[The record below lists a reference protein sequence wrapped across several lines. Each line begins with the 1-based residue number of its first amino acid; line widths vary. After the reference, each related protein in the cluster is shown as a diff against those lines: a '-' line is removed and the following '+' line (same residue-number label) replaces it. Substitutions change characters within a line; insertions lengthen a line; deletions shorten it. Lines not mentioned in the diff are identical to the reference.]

1 MEAAVLE
8 QLAADEADAR
18 AAACAA
24 DRRAAGVLEGRVA
37 GMVPIEIR
45 LPAAADDGDEN
56 YEMGLIDP
64 CEGF

>member
-1 MEAAVLE
+1 ME
-8 QLAADEADAR
+8 QLAADAADAR

-24 DRRAAGVLEGRVA
+24 ARRDAGVLEGRLV

-45 LPAAADDGDEN
+45 LPAAANDGVED